1 MGQLRITS
9 GSLRNRKLTVP
20 ETGAVR
26 PMLEKPRMAI
36 FSILGQDCAESGGV
50 IVFID
55 HNLRSVM
62 SLATR
67 VVVLDFGAVIADDM
81 PEKVTRLPEVEAAYQ
96 MTTGQPWAK
105 EGQHA

>member
-1 MGQLRITS
+1 ARRDLRLLPCLPTRRS
-9 GSLRNRKLTVP
+9 SDL
-20 ETGAVR
+20 
-26 PMLEKPRMAI
+26 
-36 FSILGQDCAESGGV
+36 AESGGV

-105 EGQHA
+105 EGQQDRKSTRLNSSHVNSSYAG